1 MIPKPSWIAATLNVL
16 SRKFAGVPI
25 LGRLLGLTAETVEE
39 IVTEEQE
46 LTNGQDQDDR

>member
-1 MIPKPSWIAATLNVL
+1 MSPKTSLIAAALNVL
-16 SRKFAGVPI
+16 SRKLAGVPI

-46 LTNGQDQDDR
+46 LTNGKRQTD